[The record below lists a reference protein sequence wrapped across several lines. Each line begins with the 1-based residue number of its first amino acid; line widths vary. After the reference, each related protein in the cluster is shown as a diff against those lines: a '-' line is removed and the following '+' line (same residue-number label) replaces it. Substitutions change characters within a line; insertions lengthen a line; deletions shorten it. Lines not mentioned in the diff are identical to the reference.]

1 MKKLLYITANTK
13 PEELSSSR
21 TAARQLVR
29 RLCDEWPE
37 LSVTELDLYTAP
49 LPIIKYNYFE
59 GRNSLVNAETIKDL
73 TLEEQADVAQ
83 INKLCDQ
90 FVDHDIYVLASP
102 MWSLSYPAVVK
113 QYLDCIIMA
122 GKTIAFK
129 NDKPYGLLNDRKRL
143 FIYVQSSG
151 MSLPFFLR
159 PMLNKGLGYVEDIT
173 KFMGISDFKELLV
186 DGTGTTEAERLDAI
200 AEAGK
205 RTEDLI
211 RTLTQ

>member
-21 TAARQLVR
+21 TVAR
-29 RLCDEWPE
+29 RLVNRICEENSDIQ
-37 LSVTELDLYTAP
+37 VTELDLYTAP
-49 LPIIKYNYFE
+49 IPVIKYNYFE
-59 GRNSLVNAETIKDL
+59 GRNSLVNAETLKDL
-73 TLEEQADVAQ
+73 TISEQADVTQ
-83 INKLCDQ
+83 INQLCDQ
-90 FVDHDIYVLASP
+90 FVDHDIYILASP
-102 MWSLSYPAVVK
+102 MWSMSYPAIVK

-129 NDKPYGLLNDRKRL
+129 NDKPHGLLNDRKRL

-159 PMLNKGLGYVEDIT
+159 PMLNKGLGYVEDIV

-186 DGTGTTEAERLDAI
+186 DGTGTTESERLDAI
-200 AEAGK
+200 SQAEAK
-205 RTEDLI
+205 IDDL
-211 RTLTQ
+211 LSLLEN